1 MKNENLEIFL
11 TKKINDNVSIE
22 YNKDVT
28 IITNTKGVFQ
38 NLALKNDT
46 LKVIYSTVLM
56 LNKKGN
62 PKSEKK
68 KSEKKKSQKKKPA
81 VAKSR
86 TKQGKKK
93 KPAKRRV

>member
-11 TKKINDNVSIE
+11 NKKINDNVSIE

-46 LKVIYSTVLM
+46 LKVIYSTVSM

-62 PKSEKK
+62 P